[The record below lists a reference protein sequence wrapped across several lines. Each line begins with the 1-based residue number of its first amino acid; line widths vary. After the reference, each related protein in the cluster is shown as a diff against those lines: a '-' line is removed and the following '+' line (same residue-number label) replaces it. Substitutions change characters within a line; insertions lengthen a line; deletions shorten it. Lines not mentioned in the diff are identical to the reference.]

1 MKVVTINMGITI
13 YITFVLSKKIGKHSW
28 LTCYMYM
35 HESIYPMQI
44 YYSKYGKLKSS
55 LVVRTK
61 LVINYN
67 VLLHLPLSIVVKIFF
82 CKWKI
87 PYLPSII
94 RDLEDGIRSRW
105 KMANACFELRPINIS
120 SFLDVINGIY
130 ICMHGITPS
139 LYAKL

>member
-1 MKVVTINMGITI
+1 
-13 YITFVLSKKIGKHSW
+13 
-28 LTCYMYM
+28 MYM

-94 RDLEDGIRSRW
+94 RDLEDGIRSR
-105 KMANACFELRPINIS
+105 
-120 SFLDVINGIY
+120 
-130 ICMHGITPS
+130 
-139 LYAKL
+139 